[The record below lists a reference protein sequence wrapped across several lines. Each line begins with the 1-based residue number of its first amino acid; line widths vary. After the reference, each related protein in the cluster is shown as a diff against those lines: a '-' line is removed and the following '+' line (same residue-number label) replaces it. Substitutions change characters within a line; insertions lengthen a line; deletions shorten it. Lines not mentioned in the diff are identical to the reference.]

1 MKRITILLLSLLLLF
16 SMSITAFAGETTIST
31 AVPDSHT
38 IVVNA
43 DGAEVLL
50 DGVPGTLFTVERL
63 SCPTLLIRSESGK
76 DITRILLNGEDITN
90 QVKGGYYTM
99 EPIYEDKTLTV
110 MTKAAG
116 TVQGKTYTVQGTVS
130 RNGQPVQNITL
141 ELRSTLK
148 TDVTDK
154 DGKFSFDNVECGSHS
169 LTAVENGKTVGYVE
183 FVLTESDNVNL
194 SVSNDTY
201 TVAADRDEIG
211 INLMLNLGDGGT
223 MSIENVTAVQDD
235 QNSNNE
241 NQESTE
247 SSVTPTSAANSV
259 YPAYSAGS
267 TSTSGTS
274 YTSGPPTGDHT
285 NVMSWIVLMFLSV
298 VGMMAVMGYHKRN
311 CKK

>member
-1 MKRITILLLSLLLLF
+1 M
-16 SMSITAFAGETTIST
+16 
-31 AVPDSHT
+31 
-38 IVVNA
+38 
-43 DGAEVLL
+43 
-50 DGVPGTLFTVERL
+50 
-63 SCPTLLIRSESGK
+63 
-76 DITRILLNGEDITN
+76 
-90 QVKGGYYTM
+90 
-99 EPIYEDKTLTV
+99 
-110 MTKAAG
+110 
-116 TVQGKTYTVQGTVS
+116 
-130 RNGQPVQNITL
+130 
-141 ELRSTLK
+141 
-148 TDVTDK
+148 
-154 DGKFSFDNVECGSHS
+154 
-169 LTAVENGKTVGYVE
+169 E